1 MGLLPFGGIK
11 VDFLTFLIKA
21 ILLFFSGIALFM
33 IADKEKIAGAFF
45 FAFGIILIILSMA
58 SLGGA
63 IGSFIL
69 LLGGI
74 FQNV

>member
-1 MGLLPFGGIK
+1 MD
-11 VDFLTFLIKA
+11 VLTFLIKA

-33 IADKEKIAGAFF
+33 IADNEKISGVFF
-45 FAFGIILIILSMA
+45 FAFGIISILLSIV

-69 LLGGI
+69 LLGEI
-74 FQNV
+74 L